1 MGRVAWTRLLHAVL
15 DTPALRAPSFQTI
28 LRGLLMRVL
37 LASSSP
43 RRRALLSLLLDHFD
57 TFAPDIDETVFEGEA
72 PEKYV
77 ARLAI
82 EKART
87 CAAESMASLGA
98 DTAVAIGNQIL
109 GKPRDA
115 QEARHILTTLSDT
128 THKVH
133 TAVAL
138 AYAGD
143 VHTLTSSTSVTFTKL
158 SDTAIH
164 EYLLTDEPWDKAG
177 GYAIQGYAGA
187 FVSRI
192 SGSYS
197 AVVGM
202 PLCETREL
210 LLGAG
215 IQVRHG

>member
-1 MGRVAWTRLLHAVL
+1 
-15 DTPALRAPSFQTI
+15 
-28 LRGLLMRVL
+28 MRVL

-43 RRRALLSLLLDHFD
+43 RRRALLSLLLDDFD
-57 TFAPDIDETVFEGEA
+57 TFAPDIDETVCEGEA

-87 CAAESMASLGA
+87 CAAENTASLGA
-98 DTAVAIGNQIL
+98 DTAVAIGNRIL
-109 GKPRDA
+109 GKPRDL
-115 QEARHILTTLSDT
+115 QEARDILTTLSDT
-128 THKVH
+128 SHKVH

-138 AYAGD
+138 AYAGS
-143 VHTLTSSTSVTFTKL
+143 VHTLTSSTSVTFTRL

-164 EYLLTDEPWDKAG
+164 RYLLTDEPWDKAG
-177 GYAIQGYAGA
+177 AYGIQGYAGA

>member
-1 MGRVAWTRLLHAVL
+1 
-15 DTPALRAPSFQTI
+15 
-28 LRGLLMRVL
+28 MRVL

-43 RRRALLSLLLDHFD
+43 RRRALLSLLLQDFD
-57 TFAPDIDETVFEGEA
+57 TFSPDIDETSFEGET

-87 CAAESMASLGA
+87 CATENTASLGA

-109 GKPRDA
+109 GKPRDV
-115 QEARHILTTLSDT
+115 QEAKYILKTLSDT

-158 SDTAIH
+158 SDAAIRQ
-164 EYLLTDEPWDKAG
+164 YLLTDEPWDKAG
-177 GYAIQGYAGA
+177 GYGIQGYAGA
-187 FVSRI
+187 FVRCI